1 MPNSTTNPPVE
12 IGIPPWTVAT
22 PLGSP
27 VPAVTT
33 ITAYRY
39 YMSRVFAAGSF
50 VTSGVKYL
58 SGTADV
64 KVRAV
69 LCDAGGT
76 VLASSALAPTTN
88 GASAVSEKTLAWTT
102 PYAVT
107 GPCSLWIAL
116 QSETSVAAL
125 ATIGT
130 TAATNTGFLGG
141 VSPDA
146 AGTSYALPTSGVI
159 SVPTAY
165 AVSTAPAVSLY

>member
-12 IGIPPWTVAT
+12 IAIAPFTVAT
-22 PLGSP
+22 PFCGYP
-27 VPAVTT
+27 VPATVTT
-33 ITAYRY
+33 TAYRY

-58 SGTADV
+58 GGSADV

-76 VLASSALAPTTN
+76 VLASSALVPTTN
-88 GASAVSEKTLAWTT
+88 GGTAGEKTLAWTT

-107 GPCSLWIAL
+107 GPATLFIGL
-116 QSETSVAAL
+116 QSETGANAFSAYKVAAP
-125 ATIGT
+125 TI
-130 TAATNTGFLGG
+130 TGFLGG

-165 AVSTAPAVSLY
+165 VVDTAPVVSLY